1 MCRHNKKILHG
12 GNALKK
18 NIAWVDTIRVLASLL
33 IIFAHFFM
41 CDGFK
46 PQLVLHNISFD
57 VAIIGVFLFFAMS
70 GYLIPGSLERSKS
83 LCSFYKRKLV
93 RIIMPF
99 VVCYVVLSS
108 AMIVLGI
115 FNERIAGLV
124 PLFQTI
130 YGAKYFPI
138 ILGMFPVDLNIVIY
152 FGQEF
157 KWFVGEWFIGTLIWL
172 YLLSPLLDKCARR
185 APILSL
191 AISVAISFAVYHATN
206 DLSLSGRIHSNWGLF
221 PVRVPEFLLGII
233 LFIYREKIL
242 PYRRI
247 LLPLITVYVAAS
259 LAYFIYNY
267 PPGGAFFLVS
277 NPACFALTF
286 PLIYWFFSVA
296 ELLNEH
302 SSKILDWF
310 NGFNGISY
318 AAMLIQHVIIYAF
331 QSAIKFEDLHSFGK
345 VYVLFLITWTIILA
359 SRPLKKCSD
368 VVENYLL
375 KKS

>member
-1 MCRHNKKILHG
+1 M
-12 GNALKK
+12 KK
-18 NIAWVDTIRVLASLL
+18 NIAWIDTIRVLASGL

-46 PQLVLHNISFD
+46 SRIVLHNISFEA
-57 VAIIGVFLFFAMS
+57 AIIGVFLFFAIS

-83 LCSFYKRKLV
+83 LWGFYKRKLV
-93 RIIMPF
+93 RIIVPF
-99 VVCYVVLSS
+99 TVCYFVLSAALS
-108 AMIVLGI
+108 FLVV
-115 FNERIAGLV
+115 FNERLVGTV
-124 PLFQTI
+124 PLFHAI
-130 YGAKYFPI
+130 YGVKYFPL
-138 ILGMFPVDLNIVIY
+138 ILGMFPIDLNVVIF
-152 FGQEF
+152 FGLEF

-206 DLSLSGRIHSNWGLF
+206 DLSLNGRIHSNWGLF
-221 PVRVPEFLLGII
+221 PVRVPEFLLGMI
-233 LFIYREKIL
+233 LFLYREKIL
-242 PYRRI
+242 PFRRI
-247 LLPLITVYVAAS
+247 LLPLVSVYVAVS
-259 LAYFIYNY
+259 LAWFVYNY

-286 PLIYWFFSVA
+286 PLIYWFFNVA

-318 AAMLIQHVIIYAF
+318 AAMLIQHVIIYTF
-331 QSAIKFEDLHSFGK
+331 QNAIRFEDLHSFGRI
-345 VYVLFLITWTIILA
+345 YVLFLITWTVILA
-359 SRPLKKCSD
+359 SRPLKRCSD
-368 VVENYLL
+368 AVENYLL